1 MQELTQLC
9 TSSSQFEGNCELPWG
24 RLTRRKD
31 HLPVKSQQ
39 GVTWAF
45 IILPFALYLL
55 ELFIDEQ
62 CKAVH
67 QGAEV

>member
-1 MQELTQLC
+1 MGLVDKKRPPT
-9 TSSSQFEGNCELPWG
+9 G
-24 RLTRRKD
+24 KII
-31 HLPVKSQQ
+31 KSQQ
-39 GVTWAF
+39 VVTWAF

-67 QGAEV
+67 QGTEV